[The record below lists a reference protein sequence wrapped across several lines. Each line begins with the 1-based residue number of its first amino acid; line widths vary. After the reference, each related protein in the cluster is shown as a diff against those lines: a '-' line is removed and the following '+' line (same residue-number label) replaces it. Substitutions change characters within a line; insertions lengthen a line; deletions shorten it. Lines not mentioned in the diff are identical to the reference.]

1 MAEYK
6 VVQPTQNKH
15 NVTLANSAALRI
27 DVHSAT
33 VMAEYKIAKPTH
45 NKYNVAS
52 ANSAALR
59 VDVHSA
65 TLRPAVTYVL
75 DTPANNFAGT
85 ISLVTQQT
93 NVIADTIP
101 IVGTG
106 LSTVTSNG
114 SAIIVDTTGIGT
126 IRLDQL
132 ADVQEG
138 LLISNNST
146 LVYDI
151 STDKYVVK
159 MLDID
164 GGSF

>member
-1 MAEYK
+1 MAEYRVIK
-6 VVQPTQNKH
+6 PTQNKY

-33 VMAEYKIAKPTH
+33 V
-45 NKYNVAS
+45 
-52 ANSAALR
+52 
-59 VDVHSA
+59 
-65 TLRPAVTYVL
+65 RPAVTYVL
-75 DTPANNFAGT
+75 DTPANNSAGP

-114 SAIIVDTTGIGT
+114 SAIIVDTSGIGT
-126 IRLDQL
+126 LRLDQL
-132 ADVQEG
+132 ADVEEG
-138 LLISNNST
+138 IITPSNNST
-146 LVYDI
+146 LVYDN

-159 MLDID
+159 ILDID

>member
-1 MAEYK
+1 MAEYR
-6 VVQPTQNKH
+6 VVKPTQNKY
-15 NVTLANSAALRI
+15 NVALANSAALRI

-33 VMAEYKIAKPTH
+33 V
-45 NKYNVAS
+45 
-52 ANSAALR
+52 
-59 VDVHSA
+59 
-65 TLRPAVTYVL
+65 RPAVTYVL
-75 DTPANNFAGT
+75 DTPANNSAGP

-114 SAIIVDTTGIGT
+114 SAIIVDTSGVGT
-126 IRLDQL
+126 LRLDQL
-132 ADVQEG
+132 ADVEEG
-138 LLISNNST
+138 LLPSNNST
-146 LVYDI
+146 LVYDN

-159 MLDID
+159 ILDID

>member
-1 MAEYK
+1 MAEYR
-6 VVQPTQNKH
+6 VVKPTQNKY

-33 VMAEYKIAKPTH
+33 V
-45 NKYNVAS
+45 
-52 ANSAALR
+52 
-59 VDVHSA
+59 
-65 TLRPAVTYVL
+65 RPAVTYVL
-75 DTPANNFAGT
+75 DTPANNSAGP

-114 SAIIVDTTGIGT
+114 SAIIVDTSGIGT
-126 IRLDQL
+126 LRLDQL
-132 ADVQEG
+132 ADVEEG
-138 LLISNNST
+138 IITPSNNST
-146 LVYDI
+146 LVYDN

-159 MLDID
+159 ILDID

>member
-6 VVQPTQNKH
+6 VVKPTQNKY
-15 NVTLANSAALRI
+15 NVTL
-27 DVHSAT
+27 
-33 VMAEYKIAKPTH
+33 
-45 NKYNVAS
+45 

-65 TLRPAVTYVL
+65 TVRPAVTYVL
-75 DTPANNFAGT
+75 DTPANNSAGP

-101 IVGTG
+101 IIGTG

-114 SAIIVDTTGIGT
+114 STIIVDTSGVGVL
-126 IRLDQL
+126 RLDQL
-132 ADVQEG
+132 ADVEEG
-138 LLISNNST
+138 ASPSNNST
-146 LVYDI
+146 LVYDNG
-151 STDKYVVK
+151 TDKYVVK
-159 MLDID
+159 ILDID

>member
-1 MAEYK
+1 MAEYRVIK
-6 VVQPTQNKH
+6 PAQNKY

-33 VMAEYKIAKPTH
+33 V
-45 NKYNVAS
+45 
-52 ANSAALR
+52 
-59 VDVHSA
+59 
-65 TLRPAVTYVL
+65 RPAVTYVL
-75 DTPANNFAGT
+75 DTPANNSAGP
-85 ISLVTQQT
+85 ISLVTQLT

-114 SAIIVDTTGIGT
+114 SAIIVDTSGVGT
-126 IRLDQL
+126 LRLDQL
-132 ADVQEG
+132 ADVEEG
-138 LLISNNST
+138 LLPSNNST
-146 LVYDI
+146 LVYDN

-159 MLDID
+159 ILDID

>member
-1 MAEYK
+1 MAEYRVIK
-6 VVQPTQNKH
+6 PTQNKY
-15 NVTLANSAALRI
+15 NVTLANSTALRI

-33 VMAEYKIAKPTH
+33 V
-45 NKYNVAS
+45 
-52 ANSAALR
+52 
-59 VDVHSA
+59 
-65 TLRPAVTYVL
+65 RPAVTYVL
-75 DTPANNFAGT
+75 DTPANNSAGP

-114 SAIIVDTTGIGT
+114 SAIIVDTSGIGT
-126 IRLDQL
+126 LRLDQL
-132 ADVQEG
+132 ADVEEG
-138 LLISNNST
+138 IITPSNNST
-146 LVYDI
+146 LVYDN

-159 MLDID
+159 ILDID